1 MPNALNKEEILLQNL
16 KDAGCSKKL
25 INECMT
31 CYNEGTLSLK
41 LAELTAFR
49 KTVLNETR
57 IKQKQIDCLDYLLNK
72 IQSNDY

>member
-25 INECMT
+25 IIECMT
-31 CYNEGTLSLK
+31 CYKEGTLSLK
-41 LAELTAFR
+41 LTELNAFR
-49 KTVLNETR
+49 KTVLNEKR
-57 IKQKQIDCLDYLLNK
+57 SKQKQIDCLDYLLNK